1 MGLIVVGVDASE
13 PARQALLWALREGA
27 LREDPVTVVGAW
39 SFLDQAALT
48 GREFDPAFDQAAAD
62 AALAAIVEGV
72 QGEDPELAG
81 VEVRLDA
88 ACELPTHAI
97 LEAAKAADLVV
108 VGARGLG
115 GVKELLLGSVSQ
127 HVVHHSPVPVVVVRA
142 TS

>member
-27 LREDPVTVVGAW
+27 LRGDPVEVVGAW

-62 AALAAIVEGV
+62 AALKTLVEGAR
-72 QGEDPELAG
+72 GSDPDLAS
-81 VEVRLDA
+81 VEIRLNA
-88 ACELPTHAI
+88 ACELPAHAV
-97 LEAAKAADLVV
+97 LEAAKDADLVV

-115 GVKELLLGSVSQ
+115 GVKELLLGSVSK
-127 HVVHHSPVPVVVVRA
+127 HVVHESPVPVVVVRGDA
-142 TS
+142 